1 MRRNTHSFFV
11 ISRIYKNR
19 DLKMISTLFLL
30 SLTLL
35 FLIGL
40 HYRLVTY
47 ALPGR
52 SAFVGPNPNQLNI
65 HSNGLNHQLNAQEN
79 IPARANVIRPT
90 QNTEQTN
97 VIRPT
102 NNCPIG
108 RTTVVRPTNNCNSIN
123 GPVMINSDSSSS
135 SLTFNNRGSNN
146 FGTPVQEPAQYTV
159 PILVS
164 YLPIANAGYNQI
176 VHSNDY
182 VILDG
187 RGSYDP
193 YGSPLYFAWTQL
205 SSQGSIVPLSN
216 YNQPLSAFVAPQVTD
231 ITTLTFELRVNN
243 GNANSNPSYT
253 SVTIYPL
260 L

>member
-1 MRRNTHSFFV
+1 M
-11 ISRIYKNR
+11 
-19 DLKMISTLFLL
+19 
-30 SLTLL
+30 
-35 FLIGL
+35 
-40 HYRLVTY
+40 
-47 ALPGR
+47 PGR

-123 GPVMINSDSSSS
+123 GPVVINSDSSSS

-164 YLPIANAGYNQI
+164 
-176 VHSNDY
+176 
-182 VILDG
+182 
-187 RGSYDP
+187 
-193 YGSPLYFAWTQL
+193 
-205 SSQGSIVPLSN
+205 
-216 YNQPLSAFVAPQVTD
+216 
-231 ITTLTFELRVNN
+231 
-243 GNANSNPSYT
+243 
-253 SVTIYPL
+253 
-260 L
+260 